1 MFVLDTN
8 TLIYFFKG
16 PGNIFEHLLSQSSK
30 DNSVLANVLIKLEE
44 ATAKSNSF
52 RKRITQLA

>member
-16 PGNIFEHLLSQSSK
+16 QGNVVQHLFGVGSL
-30 DNSVLANVLIKLEE
+30 
-44 ATAKSNSF
+44 
-52 RKRITQLA
+52 